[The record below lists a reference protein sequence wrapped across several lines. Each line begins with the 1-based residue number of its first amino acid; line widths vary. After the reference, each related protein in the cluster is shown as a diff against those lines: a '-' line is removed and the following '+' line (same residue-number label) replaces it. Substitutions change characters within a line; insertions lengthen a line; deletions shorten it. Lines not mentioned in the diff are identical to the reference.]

1 MRTVVLHGILAQK
14 FVPKIDL
21 EVSSIPE
28 AIKALSINFS
38 EFANFIV
45 NYKPGFIV
53 KYGNKQIKESELSDP
68 IGYKPIHIIP
78 YVHGKGKGLPLL
90 ILGFALMWAS
100 GGLSTMMRLEG
111 MGGLVAAPG
120 TAAAM
125 VSQVGLGLV
134 MMGISTILY
143 APPKPADSQKDDP
156 SKTFS
161 GVVNT
166 TRQGLPVPIGYGTL
180 MVGSAVVSAG
190 IDVDY
195 SKAATLMNYSWI
207 YTTDTANLWSSEVSG
222 WRTLLAHPSL
232 RFRASDSTYE
242 CTIPIA
248 ITTYGSTD
256 TGIGVEGSE
265 IRNIVYFYNQ
275 NTNTFTTSNDYIC
288 LITND
293 FGDGPYQ
300 NPSGSAYCE
309 PEGSSDIPPGWK
321 LAATGVA

>member
-100 GGLSTMMRLEG
+100 GGLATMGLEG
-111 MGGLVAAPG
+111 MGGLVAASG
-120 TAAAM
+120 TSAAV
-125 VSQVGLGLV
+125 VSQIGLGLV

-143 APPKPADSQKDDP
+143 APPKPADSQEDDP

-195 SKAATLMNYSWI
+195 SKAATLMHYSWI
-207 YTTDTANLWSSEVSG
+207 HTTDTDNLWSSEVSG
-222 WRTLLAHPSL
+222 WRTLLAHTSL

-242 CTIPIA
+242 CTIPTAIA
-248 ITTYGSTD
+248 TRTSTD
-256 TGIGVEGSE
+256 DGFIIEGSE

-275 NTNTFTTSNDYIC
+275 NTNTFTTSSDYIC
-288 LITND
+288 IITYD
-293 FGDGPYQ
+293 FGDGPYDQ
-300 NPSGSAYCE
+300 PTGNAYCTT
-309 PEGSSDIPPGWK
+309 EGSSDIPPGWK